1 MAAQV
6 RGRGTGGSDATL
18 TPGQHLLAEMRRLG
32 LDQAALG
39 EAIGV
44 SRQSINNVVNDR
56 QPISRR
62 MAGRLARVTGRPS
75 DYWLRQSFRP
85 GGADEAHGPRHAGV
99 LVQQQILT
107 AVEEGVIGVT
117 PFDRA
122 QVRLASVVLTLH
134 SAVNLTK
141 GELVRAHTRERV
153 ELPPDYLARLGPA
166 AELAA
171 RGIFALHAPQIEP
184 CFKGH
189 VQLALFNAGNADV
202 PLAAGAAVV
211 SMEVVALAAPAVAFR
226 AKGGTGRKRPGRVP
240 SRAPR
245 VK

>member
-6 RGRGTGGSDATL
+6 RGRVTGGSDATL
-18 TPGQHLLAEMRRLG
+18 TPGQHLRAEMRRLG

-56 QPISRR
+56 QPISRS

-75 DYWLRQSFRP
+75 DYWLRQGFTSD
-85 GGADEAHGPRHAGV
+85 GADEAHEPRHAGV
-99 LVQQQILT
+99 LVQQQLVT
-107 AVEEGVIGVT
+107 AVEEGVLGVT

-122 QVRLASVVLTLH
+122 HVRLASIVLTLH
-134 SAVNLTK
+134 SAVNLKK
-141 GELVRAHTRERV
+141 GELVRARTREEV
-153 ELPPDYLARLGPA
+153 ELPPDFLARLGPA
-166 AELAA
+166 AELAS
-171 RGIFALHAPQIEP
+171 RGILALHAAQIEP
-184 CFKGH
+184 CSKGA
-189 VQLALFNAGNADV
+189 VGLALFNAGDADV

-211 SMEVVALAAPAVAFR
+211 SMEIVALAVPAIAFR
-226 AKGGTGRKRPGRVP
+226 TKGRTARKRPRRRP
-240 SRAPR
+240 TRAQR